1 MTIGEKIKLR
11 LAQLYSIISNILIF
25 ACLFTIKDKIIL
37 DNLMPILGI
46 NWLFSSVLL
55 ACIYDEYKLL

>member
-1 MTIGEKIKLR
+1 MSVKEKIKLR

-25 ACLFTIKDKIIL
+25 ACLFTIKDKVIF

-46 NWLFSSVLL
+46 NWGFSSILL
-55 ACIYDEYKLL
+55 ACIYDEYNLI